1 MSEGTVKVSGKG
13 NNKVITVK
21 KDDITATYSKG
32 DYCRFPGQAPDKY
45 EIVKINKD
53 SFIAGVVRQGATPSY
68 TDSFPLTALY
78 PMGALKH
85 VPDSEEE
92 KGTPKKRKIKKRKGR
107 SSRSNS
113 SRSSSSRSS
122 SRSSSSSSSRRTR
135 RKKRRS
141 SLSKR
146 K

>member
-1 MSEGTVKVSGKG
+1 MSEGTFKVSGKRD
-13 NNKVITVK
+13 NKVITVK

-68 TDSFPLTALY
+68 TDSFPHTALY

-92 KGTPKKRKIKKRKGR
+92 KGTPKKQVKKRRSSSRRR
-107 SSRSNS
+107 SSR
-113 SRSSSSRSS
+113 RSSSRRR
-122 SRSSSSSSSRRTR
+122 RSSSSSSSKRRQRSR
-135 RKKRRS
+135 RKGKNK
-141 SLSKR
+141 SKR